1 MSAIQTTLVQ
11 NSRARERGVTPT
23 PNTAQ
28 RVRAEANGS
37 PHDHAMLVRVMDTVH
52 RVQSSTSACVLAGAI
67 VLFEVAT
74 WIAAGR
80 FGWRGDPVIVAVLC
94 AGLLAAFVLVL
105 PRDSEVN

>member
-1 MSAIQTTLVQ
+1 MSAIPSTLGP
-11 NSRARERGVTPT
+11 NSRAREREVKPA

-28 RVRAEANGS
+28 LVRAGANGS
-37 PHDHAMLVRVMDTVH
+37 LHDQAMLLRVMGAVH
-52 RVQSSTSACVLAGAI
+52 RVQSSTSACMLAGAI

-80 FGWRGDPVIVAVLC
+80 FGWRGDPAIVAVLC